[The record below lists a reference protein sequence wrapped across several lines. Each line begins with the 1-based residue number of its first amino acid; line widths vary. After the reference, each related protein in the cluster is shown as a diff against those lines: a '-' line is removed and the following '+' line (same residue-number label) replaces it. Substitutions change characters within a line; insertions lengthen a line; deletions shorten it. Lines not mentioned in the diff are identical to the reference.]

1 MQQMIV
7 LGTGQAV
14 CLHYH
19 NTCFALE
26 NEQGYFL
33 VDGGGGS
40 DIIRCIT
47 ETSMSWQKL
56 HHAFLSHEHT
66 DHLVGMIWVVRYIA
80 ELMNWGRYEGD
91 FTLYTHD
98 VAAEK
103 LITICKMLLKP
114 SQAGLIGVRIHVI
127 NIVDGQTVDVLGEHY
142 TFFDIHSKKAK
153 QFGFRLETKE
163 QKSIVFLGDEPFN
176 EQCSQYMTPC
186 DWLLSEAFCLYSE
199 RGRYNPYELFHATV
213 KEACVCAER
222 FHAKNLVLWH
232 TEDESTYGERKIRYT
247 QEARHFFSGNV
258 FVPDDYERIQFAAP
272 QK

>member
-1 MQQMIV
+1 MQQIIV

-19 NTCFALE
+19 NTCFAME

-47 ETSMSWQKL
+47 ETCISWKRL

-80 ELMNWGRYEGD
+80 ELMNWGRYDGD
-91 FTLYTHD
+91 FILYTHD

-114 SQAGLIGVRIHVI
+114 SQAGLIGTRIHV
-127 NIVDGQTVDVLGEHY
+127 VEVEDGQTVDILGERY

-153 QFGFRLETKE
+153 QFGFRLETK
-163 QKSIVFLGDEPFN
+163 
-176 EQCSQYMTPC
+176 
-186 DWLLSEAFCLYSE
+186 
-199 RGRYNPYELFHATV
+199 
-213 KEACVCAER
+213 
-222 FHAKNLVLWH
+222 
-232 TEDESTYGERKIRYT
+232 
-247 QEARHFFSGNV
+247 
-258 FVPDDYERIQFAAP
+258 
-272 QK
+272 